1 MSKLFKLKE
10 WLSIPDAAKHLAL
23 VFGEEVTEADVL
35 RFALNGSLTIS
46 ANFVNGGNARFGRLT
61 PISEA
66 EFEEIPGLNDGP
78 PIRYYGGPTFFR
90 GNQDETHVLPLE
102 KEVVSLRGVF
112 DLPMLGGERHDVEHR
127 FQSLTGGPP
136 VEMHSLDGAFIKAP
150 DGSIGQLQEDMENN
164 RYQAG
169 SMASLAHLESRI
181 AAGKYTLDIAED
193 LLNKHKVSRA
203 DFLSRRKAKPY
214 HDRFYPAGGLPDDCA
229 LVVRTRALTD
239 FIALANED
247 EMQASR
253 PQSTR
258 ERDSLLKLILGMA
271 LGGYGFDPNASKS
284 PTPKEIADDLATHGI
299 SITDDTVRKYL
310 KESARAFLP
319 AQK

>member
-10 WLSIPDAAKHLAL
+10 WLSIPDAAKHLSL

-35 RFALNGSLTIS
+35 QFALNGSLTIS
-46 ANFVNGGNARFGRLT
+46 ANFVNGGNARLGMLT

-66 EFEEIPGLNDGP
+66 EFKEIPGPNNGP
-78 PIRYYGGPTFFR
+78 PIRYYGGPTLFR
-90 GNQDETHVLPLE
+90 GNKEETYVIPLE
-102 KEVVSLRGVF
+102 EEVVSLRGVF
-112 DLPMLGGERHDVEHR
+112 DLPMLGGERHDVEHL

-136 VEMHSLDGAFIKAP
+136 VEMHSLDGVFIETP
-150 DGSIGQLQEDMENN
+150 DGKIGQLQEDMENN
-164 RYQAG
+164 QYQAG

-181 AAGKYTLDIAED
+181 AAGKFTADIAED
-193 LLNKHKVSRA
+193 LLKKHKVSRA
-203 DFLSRRKAKPY
+203 DFLSRRKAEPY
-214 HDRFYPAGGLPDDCA
+214 HDRFSPAAALPDDCA
-229 LVVRTRALTD
+229 LVVRTKALTD

-247 EMQASR
+247 ERQASR

-271 LGGYGFDPNASKS
+271 LGGYGFDPDASKS

-319 AQK
+319 AKK